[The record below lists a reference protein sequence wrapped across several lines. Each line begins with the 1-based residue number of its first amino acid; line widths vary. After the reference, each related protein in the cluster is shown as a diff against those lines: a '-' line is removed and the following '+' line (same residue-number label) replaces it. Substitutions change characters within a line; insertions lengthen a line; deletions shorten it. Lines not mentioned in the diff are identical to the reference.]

1 MGIKKSDAR
10 VVFTHISMILL
21 GCVMIYPL
29 VWMFFSSFKTNQELF
44 SSIKLI
50 PDEPVWDSFREG
62 WKGTG
67 QYTYSS
73 FYINTFSMVIPT
85 VVFTVVS
92 SAIVAYGFSRFDFK
106 FKKPLLSIVI
116 GTLLLPGSV
125 LIIPRYL
132 LFNNFDWLNTYLPF
146 TMPALLASNSFFI
159 YMLIQFFRGIPRSF
173 DEAATIDGCNTW
185 QVFWK
190 VLIPVC
196 KPALFSAAIFQ
207 FIWTWNDFFGPL
219 LYVNSVR
226 KYPISLAL
234 RMSLDSTVS
243 ANWNQILAMSVVS
256 LIPGTLLF
264 FTAQQYFIE
273 GASAGGIK
281 G

>member
-1 MGIKKSDAR
+1 
-10 VVFTHISMILL
+10 MIIL
-21 GCVMIYPL
+21 GCIMIYPL

-44 SSIKLI
+44 SSISLL
-50 PDEPVWDSFREG
+50 PNEFVRDSFREG

-67 QYTYSS
+67 QYTYTD
-73 FYINTFSMVIPT
+73 FYKNTFLLVIPT
-85 VVFTVVS
+85 VVFTVIS
-92 SAIVAYGFSRFDFK
+92 SAIVAYGFSRFNFK
-106 FKKPLLSIVI
+106 LKKLLFSIVI

-132 LFNNFDWLNTYLPF
+132 LFNNLGWLNTYLPF
-146 TMPALLASNSFFI
+146 IVPAVFASNSFFI
-159 YMLIQFFRGIPRSF
+159 YMLMQFFRGIPRSF

-190 VLIPVC
+190 VLLPVC

-219 LYVNSVR
+219 LYINSVK

-256 LIPGTLLF
+256 LIPGTILF
-264 FTAQQYFIE
+264 FTAQKYFIE